1 MSTAKPIEKKKENSF
16 EKRGTFVGVNR
27 NGLGTS
33 EGDLCLFEVQIQFSK
48 SENLLQK

>member
-16 EKRGTFVGVNR
+16 EKKGTFVGVNR

-48 SENLLQK
+48 